1 MILRHVVTGSF
12 RVVAAVTDRGE
23 CPLVDFLEALDGDLA
38 DDGSRMVAVLEQVAS
53 GGPRRDTQVSR
64 QIGPGLF
71 EFRKGRIRIAWFYD
85 EGMLVICT
93 HGFVKKTQKTPPA
106 EIRKATSV
114 HDRYFIDKRNGNI
127 RFEE

>member
-1 MILRHVVTGSF
+1 M
-12 RVVAAVTDRGE
+12 
-23 CPLVDFLEALDGDLA
+23 DFLEGLEGDLA

-53 GGPRRDTQVSR
+53 EGPRRDTQVSR

-106 EIRKATSV
+106 EIHKAISI
-114 HDRYFIDKRNGNI
+114 HKRYFVDKRNGNI

>member
-23 CPLVDFLEALDGDLA
+23 CSLVDFLEGLDGDLA
-38 DDGSRMVAVLEQVAS
+38 DDGSRMVAVLERVAS

-71 EFRKGRIRIAWFYD
+71 EFRKGRIRIVWFYD

-106 EIRKATSV
+106 EIHKAMSI
-114 HDRYFIDKRNGNI
+114 HNRYFVDKRNGNI

>member
-38 DDGSRMVAVLEQVAS
+38 DDGSRMVAVLERVAS
-53 GGPRRDTQVSR
+53 SGPRRDTQVSR

-85 EGMLVICT
+85 EGTLIVCP
-93 HGFVKKTQKTPPA
+93 HGFIKKTPKTPPA

-114 HDRYFIDKRNGNI
+114 HNRYFIDKRNGNI

>member
-1 MILRHVVTGSF
+1 MILRNVVTGSF

-23 CPLVDFLEALDGDLA
+23 CPLFDFLEALDGDLA
-38 DDGSRMVAVLEQVAS
+38 DDGIRMVAVLERIAR

-85 EGMLVICT
+85 EGTLVICT
-93 HGFVKKTQKTPPA
+93 HGFVKKTQKTPTA
-106 EIRKATSV
+106 EIHKAMSI
-114 HDRYFIDKRNGNI
+114 HRRYFVDKRNGNI

>member
-1 MILRHVVTGSF
+1 M
-12 RVVAAVTDRGE
+12 VAAVTDRGE
-23 CPLVDFLEALDGDLA
+23 CLLADFLDELEGDLA

-53 GGPRRDTQVSR
+53 DGPRRDTQVSR

-85 EGMLVICT
+85 EGTLVVCT
-93 HGFVKKTQKTPPA
+93 HGFIKKTPKTPPA
-106 EIRKATSV
+106 EIRKATSIRN
-114 HDRYFIDKRNGNI
+114 RYFIDKRNGNI

>member
-1 MILRHVVTGSF
+1 M
-12 RVVAAVTDRGE
+12 AAVTERGE
-23 CPLVDFLEALDGDLA
+23 CPLVDFLEGLDGDLA
-38 DDGSRMVAVLEQVAS
+38 DDGSRMVAVLERVAS

-85 EGMLVICT
+85 EGMLVVCT

-106 EIRKATSV
+106 EIRKAMSV

>member
-1 MILRHVVTGSF
+1 MILRHVVTGSS

-23 CPLVDFLEALDGDLA
+23 CPLVDFLEGLDGDLA
-38 DDGSRMVAVLEQVAS
+38 DDGSRIVAVLERVAS

-106 EIRKATSV
+106 EIRKAMSV

-127 RFEE
+127 RFED

>member
-38 DDGSRMVAVLEQVAS
+38 DDGSRMVAVLERVAS
-53 GGPRRDTQVSR
+53 SGPRQGTLIVC
-64 QIGPGLF
+64 P
-71 EFRKGRIRIAWFYD
+71 
-85 EGMLVICT
+85 
-93 HGFVKKTQKTPPA
+93 HGFIKKTPKTPPA

-114 HDRYFIDKRNGNI
+114 HNRYFIDKRNGNI

>member
-1 MILRHVVTGSF
+1 MILRNVVTGSF

-23 CPLVDFLEALDGDLA
+23 CPLVDFLEGLEGGLA
-38 DDGSRMVAVLEQVAS
+38 DDGSRMAAVLEQVA
-53 GGPRRDTQVSR
+53 GDGPRRDTQVSR

-71 EFRKGRIRIAWFYD
+71 EFRKGRIRIAWFCD
-85 EGMLVICT
+85 EGTLVICT

-106 EIRKATSV
+106 EIHKAMSIRK
-114 HDRYFIDKRNGNI
+114 RYFVDKRNGDI